1 MNKTA
6 VEQFQGTEL
15 HTKGW
20 FPGSGIA
27 HVEQ

>member
-15 HTKGW
+15 HTKRMAS
-20 FPGSGIA
+20 GSGIA